1 MKISCSTS
9 VRHWRQQAGE
19 PAGGHG
25 PVQTSPGLGDRA
37 TKAMPK
43 ETIETLV
50 SELIH
55 EEDWRRMRATAACV
69 AGGPRSVQAL
79 IEALRSGPT
88 ELKKEAA
95 AMLARIKDPH
105 AGVALVKLLEN
116 EEETVRNAGAAA
128 LEQMAGVL
136 DTDTARVLVSL
147 LPKNQ
152 EGSTRQVLTHL
163 IGAIPT
169 SVLPL
174 CEMLKHPGQD
184 VQVAAA
190 LMLDQLLDPR
200 SIDAFIDAM
209 GQPAVRDIAV
219 RTLKK
224 LSAIRERIDET
235 FNALRAVEG
244 ASEREEARMATII
257 DLLGIGRPSVEIL
270 IEYLEDDDWLV
281 REAAADLL
289 GKIGDVRAVV
299 PLMKRLEQDK
309 DTGVKELAIK
319 ALGLIGDAR
328 PTQLYLD
335 AIPIRP
341 LRVYA
346 MEALAKIKEVG
357 VLRPHKEL
365 FDRLRTDRDGLVAYN
380 AGLIADKLEAITAM
394 ESQSREEDHEND

>member
-1 MKISCSTS
+1 MS
-9 VRHWRQQAGE
+9 
-19 PAGGHG
+19 
-25 PVQTSPGLGDRA
+25 
-37 TKAMPK
+37 K

-50 SELIH
+50 SELVH

-69 AGGPRSVQAL
+69 AGGPRAVQAL
-79 IEALRSGPT
+79 VEALRTGAP
-88 ELKKEAA
+88 ELKKEVA
-95 AMLARIKDPH
+95 AMLSRIKDPQ
-105 AGVALVKLLEN
+105 AGVALVGLLED
-116 EEETVRNAGAAA
+116 EDEVVRKAGANA

-136 DTDTARVLVSL
+136 DTETAAALVAL
-147 LPKNQ
+147 LPKYQ
-152 EGSTRQVLTHL
+152 EGEARQLMTHL
-163 IGAIPT
+163 VGAIPT
-169 SVLPL
+169 AVIPL
-174 CEMLKHPGQD
+174 CDMLKHPD
-184 VQVAAA
+184 PSAQVTAA

-209 GQPAVRDIAV
+209 GQPAVQDIAV
-219 RTLKK
+219 STLKK

-235 FNALRAVEG
+235 FNALRDVEG
-244 ASEREEARMATII
+244 ASEREEARMSTVIY
-257 DLLGIGRPSVEIL
+257 LLGIGRPSVEIL

-289 GKIGDVRAVV
+289 GKIADVRAVE
-299 PLMKRLEQDK
+299 PLMRRLERDK

-328 PTQLYLD
+328 PTQLYLE

-346 MEALAKIKEVG
+346 MEALAKIKDVE

-380 AGLIADKLEAITAM
+380 AGLIADKLEALGGSDITGQ
-394 ESQSREEDHEND
+394 EGNHEDE

>member
-1 MKISCSTS
+1 MEAAPDL
-9 VRHWRQQAGE
+9 HQ
-19 PAGGHG
+19 P
-25 PVQTSPGLGDRA
+25 PLN
-37 TKAMPK
+37 AMSK

-79 IEALRSGPT
+79 MDALRTGSN

-95 AMLARIKDPH
+95 AMLARIKDPR
-105 AGVALVKLLEN
+105 AGVALVELLELD
-116 EEETVRNAGAAA
+116 EDGVRKAAAVA

-136 DTDTARVLVSL
+136 DVDTAGALVSL
-147 LPKNQ
+147 LPHTA
-152 EGSTRQVLTHL
+152 EGPTRQVLTHL

-169 SVLPL
+169 AVLPL
-174 CEMLKHPGQD
+174 CDLLKHPNAEAQI
-184 VQVAAA
+184 AAA

-209 GQPAVRDIAV
+209 GQPAVREIAV
-219 RTLKK
+219 GTLKK
-224 LSAIRERIDET
+224 LSAIRERIDST
-235 FNALRAVEG
+235 FNALRDVEG
-244 ASEREEARMATII
+244 ASEREEARMATVI

-270 IEYLEDDDWLV
+270 LEYLEDEDWLV

-289 GKIGDVRAVV
+289 GKIGDVRAVI

-319 ALGLIGDAR
+319 ALGLIGDSR
-328 PTQLYLD
+328 PTRLYLD

-346 MEALAKIKEVG
+346 MEALAKIKDVG
-357 VLRPHKEL
+357 VLRPHKDV

-380 AGLIADKLEAITAM
+380 AGLIADKLEAIMAVEHQT
-394 ESQSREEDHEND
+394 QEEDREHD

>member
-1 MKISCSTS
+1 
-9 VRHWRQQAGE
+9 
-19 PAGGHG
+19 
-25 PVQTSPGLGDRA
+25 
-37 TKAMPK
+37 MPK

-95 AMLARIKDPH
+95 AMLARIKDPQ
-105 AGVALVKLLEN
+105 AGVALVGLLESD
-116 EEETVRNAGAAA
+116 EEIVRNAGSTA

-136 DTDTARVLVSL
+136 DTDTARALVSL
-147 LPKNQ
+147 LPKTQ
-152 EGSTRQVLTHL
+152 EGTTRSVLTHL

-169 SVLPL
+169 SIVPL
-174 CEMLKHPGQD
+174 CEMLKHPDQD
-184 VQVAAA
+184 VQIAAA

-200 SIDAFIDAM
+200 SVDAFIDAM
-209 GQPAVRDIAV
+209 GQAPVRDIAV
-219 RTLKK
+219 GTLKK
-224 LSAIRERIDET
+224 LSAIRERIDDT
-235 FNALRAVEG
+235 FNALRDVEG
-244 ASEREEARMATII
+244 SSEREEARMTTVIE
-257 DLLGIGRPSVEIL
+257 LLGIGRPSVEIL
-270 IEYLEDDDWLV
+270 IEYLEDEDWLV

-289 GKIGDVRAVV
+289 GKIGDVRAVE

-328 PTQLYLD
+328 PTRLYLD

-346 MEALAKIKEVG
+346 MEALAKIKEVE

-380 AGLIADKLEAITAM
+380 AGLIADKLDALTVT
-394 ESQSREEDHEND
+394 ESQTREEDTGHD

>member
-1 MKISCSTS
+1 
-9 VRHWRQQAGE
+9 
-19 PAGGHG
+19 
-25 PVQTSPGLGDRA
+25 
-37 TKAMPK
+37 MPK

-95 AMLARIKDPH
+95 AMLARIKDPR
-105 AGVALVKLLEN
+105 AGVALVGLLESD
-116 EEETVRNAGAAA
+116 EEIVRKAGAAA

-136 DTDTARVLVSL
+136 DTDTARALVAL
-147 LPKNQ
+147 LPKTAKG
-152 EGSTRQVLTHL
+152 EMREVLTHL

-169 SVLPL
+169 SIQPL
-174 CEMLKHPGQD
+174 CDMLKHPDQD
-184 VQVAAA
+184 LQIAAA

-200 SIDAFIDAM
+200 SIDAFIEAM

-219 RTLKK
+219 GTLKK

-235 FNALRAVEG
+235 FNALREVEG
-244 ASEREEARMATII
+244 ASEREEARMATVI

-289 GKIGDVRAVV
+289 GKIGDVRAVE

-328 PTQLYLD
+328 PTRLYLD

-394 ESQSREEDHEND
+394 ESRPHEEHEEDVKHE